1 MRENEGMEA
10 IVIFSSFLI
19 FMAMGMPIGTALGI
33 AAVITIY
40 WFDLGIAMLGVNFS
54 SGIASFPLLAIPFF
68 VLAGVILEK
77 AGLAATI
84 AHFFELVV
92 GKAVGGL
99 AMVAVLT
106 CMFWGALSGS
116 GPATTAAVGLI
127 LLAPMIKHGYDK
139 HFAGATIANASD
151 LSIVIPPSIAFIIY
165 GNITSMSVSA
175 LFMAGIIPGLLT
187 GAGTVLVAYLISRKR
202 GYRGLERRGSLKEIL
217 IALKDS
223 IWAILAPVIILGGIY
238 TGIFTPTEAAVV
250 AVFYSLIVAVFIY
263 RSITFRDMIRILVDA
278 SVTSSVIMF
287 IVVFAGIFTW
297 AASVIGIIDLAAHA
311 IIGISPNAVVM
322 IILVNLLLLGLGM
335 ILDAISISYLIM
347 PILIPVLAA
356 FKIDPLWYGVIFISA
371 LAIGQATPP
380 VGVNLFTAANLVKGE
395 LDSVARQAI
404 PFVLM
409 DVIVLIIL
417 SFVPWFSLYL
427 PVKAGLYTP

>member
-1 MRENEGMEA
+1 ME
-10 IVIFSSFLI
+10 IVVIFLTFLVL
-19 FMAMGMPIGTALGI
+19 MALGVPIGTSLGI
-33 AAVITIY
+33 AGVITIY
-40 WFDLGIAMLGVNFS
+40 QFDLGIAMLGVNFS

-92 GKAVGGL
+92 GKAIGGL
-99 AMVAVLT
+99 AMVAVMT

-127 LLAPMIKHGYDK
+127 LLTPMIKHGYDK
-139 HFAGATIANASD
+139 HFAAATIANASD
-151 LSIVIPPSIAFIIY
+151 LSIIIPPSIAFIIY
-165 GNITSMSVSA
+165 GTITSVSVSA
-175 LFMAGIIPGLLT
+175 LFVAGIIPGLIT
-187 GAGTVLVAYLISRKR
+187 GSGTVLVAYFVSKKR
-202 GYRGLERRGSLKEIL
+202 GYRGLERRGSLKEISV
-217 IALKDS
+217 ALKDS

-250 AVFYSLIVAVFIY
+250 AVFYSLFVAVVIY
-263 RSITFRDMIRILVDA
+263 RSVTWRDMIKILVDA

-297 AASVIGIIDLAAHA
+297 ATSVIGVIDRAANFV
-311 IIGISPNAVVM
+311 ISVSPNAATM
-322 IILVNLLLLGLGM
+322 IILVNLLLLALGM
-335 ILDAISISYLIM
+335 ILDAISISYLVM

-380 VGVNLFTAANLVKGE
+380 VGVNLFTAANLIKGN
-395 LDSVARQAI
+395 LDSIAKQALA
-404 PFVLM
+404 FVIM
-409 DVIVLIIL
+409 DVVILIIL
-417 SFVPWFSLYL
+417 SLFPILSLYL
-427 PVKAGLYTP
+427 PVLSGLYKP

>member
-1 MRENEGMEA
+1 
-10 IVIFSSFLI
+10 
-19 FMAMGMPIGTALGI
+19 
-33 AAVITIY
+33 VITIY
-40 WFDLGIAMLGVNFS
+40 QLDLGIAMLGVNFS
-54 SGIASFPLLAIPFF
+54 SSIASFPLLAIPFF

-84 AHFFELVV
+84 AHFFELIV
-92 GKAVGGL
+92 GKAIGGL
-99 AMVAVLT
+99 AMVAVMT

-127 LLAPMIKHGYDK
+127 LLIPMVKHGYDK
-139 HFAGATIANASD
+139 HFAAAAIANASD
-151 LSIVIPPSIAFIIY
+151 LSIIIPPSIAFIIY
-165 GNITSMSVSA
+165 GTITSVSVSA
-175 LFMAGIIPGLLT
+175 LFVAGIIPGLIT
-187 GAGTVLVAYLISRKR
+187 GAGTVLVAYLVSKKR
-202 GYRGLERRGSLKEIL
+202 GYRGLAKRGSFKEI
-217 IALKDS
+217 IAALRDS

-250 AVFYSLIVAVFIY
+250 AVFYSLFVAVVIY
-263 RSITFRDMIRILVDA
+263 RSVTWRDMIRMLVDA

-297 AASVIGIIDLAAHA
+297 ATSVIGVIDQAANFV
-311 IIGISPNAVVM
+311 IKVSPNAATM
-322 IILVNLLLLGLGM
+322 IILVNLLLLALGM

-380 VGVNLFTAANLVKGE
+380 VGVNLFTAANLIKGN
-395 LDSVARQAI
+395 LDSIAKQAI
-404 PFVLM
+404 VFVIM
-409 DVIVLIIL
+409 DVVVLIIL
-417 SFVPWFSLYL
+417 SLFPILSLYL
-427 PVKAGLYTP
+427 PILSGLYKP

>member
-1 MRENEGMEA
+1 LEA
-10 IVIFSSFLI
+10 LVIFFTFLAL
-19 FMAMGMPIGTALGI
+19 MALGVPIGTSLGI
-33 AAVITIY
+33 AGVITIY
-40 WFDLGIAMLGVNFS
+40 YFDLGIAMLGVNFA

-84 AHFFELVV
+84 AHFFELLV

-99 AMVAVLT
+99 AMVAVMT

-127 LLAPMIKHGYDK
+127 LLTPMIKHGYDK

-151 LSIVIPPSIAFIIY
+151 LSIIIPPSIAFIIY
-165 GNITSMSVSA
+165 GNITSVSVSA
-175 LFMAGIIPGLLT
+175 LFVAGIIPGLLT
-187 GAGTVLVAYLISRKR
+187 GAGTILVAYLISRKR
-202 GYRGLERRGSLKEIL
+202 GYRGLERRGSPREIL
-217 IALKDS
+217 KAFKDS

-238 TGIFTPTEAAVV
+238 AGIFTPTEAAVV
-250 AVFYSLIVAVFIY
+250 AVFYSLFVAVVIY
-263 RSITFRDMIRILVDA
+263 RTLTWRDMIRILVDA

-297 AASVIGIIDLAAHA
+297 AASVIGVIDMAANFV
-311 IIGISPNAVVM
+311 INISPNAAVM
-322 IILVNLLLLGLGM
+322 IILINLLLLGLGM

-356 FKIDPLWYGVIFISA
+356 FKIDPLWYGVVFISA

-380 VGVNLFTAANLVKGE
+380 VGVNLFTAANLVKGD
-395 LDSVARQAI
+395 LDAIAKQALV
-404 PFVLM
+404 FVIM
-409 DVIVLIIL
+409 DVVILIIL
-417 SFVPWFSLYL
+417 SLFPILSLYL
-427 PVKAGLYTP
+427 PVLSGLYTP

>member
-1 MRENEGMEA
+1 MEA
-10 IVIFSSFLI
+10 LVIFLTFLAL
-19 FMAMGMPIGTALGI
+19 MALGVPIGTSLGI
-33 AAVITIY
+33 AGVITIY
-40 WFDLGIAMLGVNFS
+40 YFDLGIGMLGVNFA

-84 AHFFELVV
+84 AHFFELLV

-99 AMVAVLT
+99 AMVAVMT

-127 LLAPMIKHGYDK
+127 LLTPMVKHGYDK

-151 LSIVIPPSIAFIIY
+151 LSIIIPPSIAFIIY
-165 GNITSMSVSA
+165 GNITSVSVSA
-175 LFMAGIIPGLLT
+175 LFVAGIIPGLLT
-187 GAGTVLVAYLISRKR
+187 GAGTILVAYLISRKR
-202 GYRGLERRGSLKEIL
+202 GYRGLERRGSPREIL
-217 IALKDS
+217 KAFKDS

-238 TGIFTPTEAAVV
+238 AGIFTPTEAAVV
-250 AVFYSLIVAVFIY
+250 AVFYSLFVAVVIY
-263 RSITFRDMIRILVDA
+263 RTLTWRDMIRVLVDA

-297 AASVIGIIDLAAHA
+297 AASVIGVIDMAANFV
-311 IIGISPNAVVM
+311 INISPNAAVM
-322 IILVNLLLLGLGM
+322 IILINLLLLGLGM

-356 FKIDPLWYGVIFISA
+356 FKIDPLWYGVVFISA

-380 VGVNLFTAANLVKGE
+380 VGVNLFTAANLVKGD
-395 LDSVARQAI
+395 LDAIAKQAVV
-404 PFVLM
+404 FVIM
-409 DVIVLIIL
+409 DVVVLIIL
-417 SFVPWFSLYL
+417 SLFPILSLYL
-427 PVKAGLYTP
+427 PVLSGLYTP